1 MSHRGQKSSS
11 PSLSHSGR
19 RQSLRRRLLALLAAV
34 LLVTL
39 LIIGAGVSYFVFL
52 TEREAWQGRQEEA
65 ARNAVQTVV
74 TFIQRIEDSLT
85 LVGLLD
91 RDYLAAEPQ
100 VMRDLLQRN
109 PDLLEMV
116 RLDASGKMFASAYLD
131 TPLLVNLFTIPQSTW
146 FLQAAAGEIYL
157 GNVQIS
163 PAGDPYLVIAVPA
176 PDGGVV
182 AARLCMN
189 MLRDVV
195 AAIRFGETGQAYVIN
210 REGRIVAHSRSEA
223 VMAKTSLA
231 GRPELVALSQS
242 PSHRW
247 NGAYVNLE
255 GTSVVGTA
263 APVPGTDWVVITEL
277 TQSEAF
283 VVSRTALFMLSGDML
298 LFGVPVMWVTARFLR
313 RLIFQPM
320 ERLRAGAERIGQGD
334 LRHRIDIARQDEVGR
349 VAEAFNEMAGRLR
362 DREDQLA
369 VRTTALAAE
378 VAERKRAEEQLQCYA
393 ADLEQSNKE
402 VKQFAYI
409 VSHDMRAPLV
419 NLKGFAAELRADL
432 AVIGS
437 AVSTTLPHLDEK
449 RRPAVITALR
459 EDVPEALGFIDSSV
473 TRMDHFIKAL
483 LKLSRLGRR
492 ELDLEPVDMDAL
504 VQATLQTLA
513 HQIEERQVKVTVGC
527 LPGVVADRTSM
538 EQIMGNILTNGVK
551 YLDPGRLGEIEI
563 TGERDHD
570 ATIFHI
576 RDNGRG
582 IAEEDMDKVFAPFR
596 RAGKQDVPGEGMGLA
611 YAQTLVRRHGGRIS
625 CESELGVGTT
635 FTFTLSNHLERGG
648 NHV

>member
-1 MSHRGQKSSS
+1 MSNRGQKSSN

-19 RQSLRRRLLALLAAV
+19 QQSLRRRLLALLAAV
-34 LLVTL
+34 LLATL

-109 PDLLEMV
+109 PALLEMV
-116 RLDASGKMFASAYLD
+116 RLDASGKVFANAYQD
-131 TPLLVNLFTIPQSTW
+131 TPLLANLFTIPQSTW
-146 FLQAAAGEIYL
+146 FLQATAGEIYL
-157 GNVQIS
+157 GNIQIS

-189 MLRDVV
+189 VLWEVV

-210 REGRIVAHSRSEA
+210 REGRIVAHTKPE
-223 VMAKTSLA
+223 VVLAKTSLA

-242 PSHRW
+242 PGHKW
-247 NGAYVNLE
+247 NGAYVNFE
-255 GTSVVGTA
+255 GTPVVGTA
-263 APVPGTDWVVITEL
+263 APVPGTNWVVITEL
-277 TQSEAF
+277 TQPEAF
-283 VVSRTALFMLSGDML
+283 AVSRTALFMLSGDML

-349 VAEAFNEMAGRLR
+349 VAEAFNEMAGRLC

-369 VRTTALAAE
+369 VRTAALAAE

-449 RRPAVITALR
+449 RRPAVITALQ

-473 TRMDHFIKAL
+473 TRMDHFINAL

-492 ELDLEPVDMDAL
+492 ELDLKPVDMDAL

-527 LPGVVADRTSM
+527 LPGVVADRTST

-563 TGERDHD
+563 TAERDHD
-570 ATIFHI
+570 VTIFHI

-635 FTFTLSNHLERGG
+635 FTFTLSNHLEIGG